1 MKAVVMTQP
10 GGVEVL
16 EYGDIADPVIQT
28 PTQIKVA
35 IQAAGVNPLDTKI
48 RSRGLFFENALPAVL
63 GCDGAGRVVE
73 VGKEVKTFQT
83 GDHVW
88 FCHGGLGREQGN
100 YAQYTVIEQTQLA
113 RMPKTVDFS
122 TAAAAP
128 LVVITAWEA
137 LFDRAKLE
145 PGQTILIHAGAGG
158 VGHVAIQMAI
168 HHGARVATTV
178 SSTDK
183 AEYVTAL
190 GVEKVIH
197 YTDGN
202 FNLNDEINE
211 WTDGKGAQVV
221 FDTVG
226 GKVLSDCFGYV
237 ADYGQVVTLLEPPT
251 DINWKPVRS
260 KNITFSFEL
269 MLSPMLRPLEK
280 ARQHQIEILNS
291 SARMIDTGNLQLRIQ
306 KRFALKAASEAHAM
320 LEAGHNFG
328 KLVLDCA

>member
-1 MKAVVMTQP
+1 MTQT

-16 EYGDIADPVIQT
+16 EYREIAEPVIQT
-28 PTQIKVA
+28 PTQLKVA
-35 IQAAGVNPLDTKI
+35 VEAAGVNPIDTKL

-73 VGKEVKTFQT
+73 IGKAVKEFQVGE
-83 GDHVW
+83 HVW

-113 RMPKTVDFS
+113 RMPKSVDFP

-128 LVVITAWEA
+128 LVAITAWEA
-137 LFDRAKLE
+137 LFDRARLQ

-158 VGHVAIQMAI
+158 VGHVAIQIAV

-178 SSTDK
+178 SSTEK
-183 AEYVTAL
+183 AEYVTGL

-197 YTDGN
+197 YTDSHLD
-202 FNLNDEINE
+202 LNDEINE
-211 WTDGKGAQVV
+211 WTDGKGAEVV
-221 FDTVG
+221 FDTIG
-226 GKVLSDCFGYV
+226 GKVLSECFGYT
-237 ADYGQVVTLLEPPT
+237 AEYGQVVTLLEPPA

-260 KNITFSFEL
+260 KNITFGFEL
-269 MLSPMLRPLEK
+269 MLSPMLRTLEK
-280 ARQHQIEILNS
+280 ARQHQINILNR
-291 SARMIDTGNLQLRIQ
+291 SARMMDAGDLQLCIQ
-306 KRFALKAASEAHAM
+306 RRFALKDASEAHAM